1 MANPPGESSQ
11 PVPSAVRAVT
21 WIAVGLAL
29 VALYYVLAALE
40 VGKIGAP
47 TDIGGGLIPLV
58 GYYVLIMV
66 GLVKGTR
73 VLRARRSRT

>member
-1 MANPPGESSQ
+1 MANPHRENSQ

-58 GYYVLIMV
+58 GYVLIIV